1 MQTVMVPSCILTL
14 VGAFTCVSILLKLD
28 CCMFVC
34 VCPRG
39 GTDANFSTSANTDV
53 HANAKILTPRIR
65 MRMRMRTQTYWLSFV
80 IYSQGFIE
88 KNFLGGGKFV
98 DPGYKK

>member
-1 MQTVMVPSCILTL
+1 MILE
-14 VGAFTCVSILLKLD
+14 VRYFDI
-28 CCMFVC
+28 FI
-34 VCPRG
+34 RG

-53 HANAKILTPRIR
+53 HANAKFLTPRIR
-65 MRMRMRTQTYWLSFV
+65 MRMRSFHLYIRECGCGCGAQTYWLSFV